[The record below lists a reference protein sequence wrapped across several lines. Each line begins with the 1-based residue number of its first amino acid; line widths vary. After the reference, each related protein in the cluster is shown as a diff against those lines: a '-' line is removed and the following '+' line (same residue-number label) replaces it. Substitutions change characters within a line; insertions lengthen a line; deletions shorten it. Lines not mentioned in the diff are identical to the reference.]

1 VETSLHRQLKEL
13 YADDPAD
20 TEVTLGDY
28 RIDVVSGDEL
38 VEIQHGS
45 LSAIRDKIH
54 ALLGEHRVRV
64 VKPVI
69 GRKHLVKQASR
80 AGKVKH
86 RRLSPK
92 RGTRLDVFEE
102 LVHFTRVFPHERLSL
117 DVLLVDVEELRYPGH
132 GRRRRWRKDDQVV
145 EDRRLV
151 EIVEMHS
158 LHRAVDL
165 RHFVGG
171 DLPQPFDTQHLAT
184 ALDVNRSFAQQIAYC
199 FREMGTTRQ
208 VGKRGNTLLYEFADA
223 CEGEGAQSAP
233 STSLS
238 SAE

>member
-1 VETSLHRQLKEL
+1 METSLHRQLKEM
-13 YADDPAD
+13 YAEDSSQ
-20 TEVTLGDY
+20 TEITLGDY

-45 LSAIRDKIH
+45 LAAIRDKIRD
-54 ALLGEHRVRV
+54 LLDTHHVRV

-80 AGKVKH
+80 AGSVEH

-92 RGTRLDVFEE
+92 RGTRLDLFEE
-102 LVHFTRVFPHERLSL
+102 LVHFTDVFPHERLSL
-117 DVLLVDVEELRYPGH
+117 DVLLVDVEEWRYPGH
-132 GRRRRWRKDDQVV
+132 GRRRRWRASDQVV

-158 LHRAVDL
+158 LRRAVDL
-165 RHFVGG
+165 RHFVGVE
-171 DLPQPFDTQHLAT
+171 LPQPFNTQQLAT
-184 ALDVNRSFAQQIAYC
+184 ALEVDRSSAQKIAYC

-208 VGKRGNTLLYEFADA
+208 VGKRGNALLYEFADA
-223 CEGEGAQSAP
+223 A
-233 STSLS
+233 
-238 SAE
+238 

>member
-1 VETSLHRQLKEL
+1 METSLHRQLKEL
-13 YADDPAD
+13 YAEDASQ
-20 TEVTLGDY
+20 TEITLGDY
-28 RIDVVSGDEL
+28 RIDVVSGEEL

-45 LSAIRDKIH
+45 LAAIRDKINV
-54 ALLGEHRVRV
+54 LLDDHQVRV

-69 GRKHLVKQASR
+69 GRKHLIKQTSK
-80 AGKVKH
+80 AGSIKQ

-132 GRRRRWRKDDQVV
+132 GKRRRWRKTDQVV

-151 EIVEMHS
+151 EVVEMHS

-165 RHFVGG
+165 RYFVGVE
-171 DLPQPFDTQHLAT
+171 LPQPFDTQQLAA
-184 ALDVNRSFAQQIAYC
+184 ALEVDRSSAQQIAYC

-208 VGKRGNTLLYEFADA
+208 VGKRGNALLYEFADELCA
-223 CEGEGAQSAP
+223 VN
-233 STSLS
+233 
-238 SAE
+238 